1 MVSELSDMISLPAAA
16 EVKSSLQSWAEGG
29 MLATV
34 AVANMAVAG
43 IQQRLLEAA
52 GPEGYEASE
61 LSSHEHTADET
72 CDDAASTPALA
83 LPAPNAAAVAPK
95 QAKRRKPLLLR
106 LLFAGVL
113 AAGAAAAAVEARK
126 QLELRAAKP
135 TPAPAPAPAPEAAAE
150 PEAAPAASA

>member
-16 EVKSSLQSWAEGG
+16 EVKASLQSWAEGG

-61 LSSHEHTADET
+61 TSTLEAGAEC

-83 LPAPNAAAVAPK
+83 LPAPSAAAVAPK

-106 LLFAGVL
+106 LLFAGVF

-126 QLELRAAKP
+126 QLELRTAKP
-135 TPAPAPAPAPEAAAE
+135 KPAPAE
-150 PEAAPAASA
+150 PVAAPAASA

>member
-52 GPEGYEASE
+52 GPEGYGYEASE
-61 LSSHEHTADET
+61 LSSHEPTADET

-83 LPAPNAAAVAPK
+83 LPAPTAAAAAPK

-135 TPAPAPAPAPEAAAE
+135 APAPAPEAAAE

>member
-52 GPEGYEASE
+52 GPEGLPEGYEASE
-61 LSSHEHTADET
+61 LSSHEPTADET

-83 LPAPNAAAVAPK
+83 LPAPTAAAAAPK

-135 TPAPAPAPAPEAAAE
+135 TPAPAPEAAVE

>member
-52 GPEGYEASE
+52 GPEGYEVSE
-61 LSSHEHTADET
+61 LSLPEHATAEEIS
-72 CDDAASTPALA
+72 DDAASTPALA
-83 LPAPNAAAVAPK
+83 LPAPTAAAGAPK
-95 QAKRRKPLLLR
+95 QTKRRKPLLLR

-135 TPAPAPAPAPEAAAE
+135 TPAPEAPAE